1 MMMKQEVLYRLGL
14 PVVDLY
20 AGMMFGMDVA
30 HHAALPAGPKIIAP
44 NHPTTTDP
52 FLITTLTSEPIGILI
67 DDRLFKVPVFGR
79 YLHATGHIPVVPG
92 NGRVAFDEAL
102 RRLKAGQ
109 TVAIFPEGAI
119 SPLAGGFH
127 PPRTG
132 AARLA
137 ILSGA
142 PVVPV
147 GINLDRGR
155 IRLTE
160 TIIEGK
166 VAVGTWYFMG
176 PYAMTVGEPMWFAG
190 SVEDRGRVA
199 AASQAIMQRIMRLAH
214 ESAVRMSSMQVF
226 DTGVFPRPVGISNAG

>member
-1 MMMKQEVLYRLGL
+1 MTQEVLYRMGL

-20 AGMMFGMDVA
+20 AGMMLGMDVA
-30 HHAALPAGPKIIAP
+30 HHAVLPAGPKIIAP

-52 FLITTLTSEPIGILI
+52 FLITTLTSEPISILI

-92 NGRVAFDEAL
+92 SGRVAFDEAL
-102 RRLKAGQ
+102 RRLRAGQ

-127 PPRTG
+127 NPRSG

-137 ILSGA
+137 MLSGA

-166 VAVGTWYFMG
+166 VAVGTWYLKG
-176 PYAMTVGEPMWFAG
+176 PYAMTVGEPMWFTG
-190 SVEDRGRVA
+190 SVEDREQVA
-199 AASQAIMQRIMRLAH
+199 AASQAIMRRIIQLSR
-214 ESAVRMSSMQVF
+214 ESAVRMDGAQVF
-226 DTGVFPRPVGISNAG
+226 DTGTFPRPVGLSNAG